1 MRSKSESQPP
11 HAWSSHQSQS
21 GVPCNCEDE
30 VISNIMRGHP
40 LSEAESHRVALNRI
54 RPRMHVDPRD
64 NHHRPV
70 YVPLFQQLAPVP
82 PSAFPEVKKR
92 ILMTGGGGQP
102 RHSAERARQKAS
114 QPWDVEVKLNMSQR
128 QTRKPAQNHC
138 TMAHKDSRAK
148 SMLSACDWNS
158 VPHRPHMRQ
167 ARPPPCAGSSLSV
180 GALFAH
186 EQSLANISSPKY
198 RVDRSVSHGGS
209 EAGSKHSAR
218 SCRSE
223 YSQDSSAISMASAPT
238 NTANWAVL
246 VSEAQ
251 ELGLRGRGR
260 ARSVND
266 RVQDTSCA
274 AIGEGRR
281 RVGSFSP
288 YRQQHQ
294 AISPFQSSA
303 CRVTTPR
310 MPDSMR

>member
-114 QPWDVEVKLNMSQR
+114 QPWDVEVKPNMSQR

-180 GALFAH
+180 EPCLRTSNPWPTYLH
-186 EQSLANISSPKY
+186 QSTGWI
-198 RVDRSVSHGGS
+198 DQ
-209 EAGSKHSAR
+209 SAMVGVKQ
-218 SCRSE
+218 E
-223 YSQDSSAISMASAPT
+223 V
-238 NTANWAVL
+238 NTAPAAAEVSTVRIAVPFQWPVLRQTLLTGLCLCRRPKNLVLGVVGVL
-246 VSEAQ
+246 V
-251 ELGLRGRGR
+251 L
-260 ARSVND
+260 
-266 RVQDTSCA
+266 
-274 AIGEGRR
+274 
-281 RVGSFSP
+281 
-288 YRQQHQ
+288 
-294 AISPFQSSA
+294 
-303 CRVTTPR
+303 
-310 MPDSMR
+310 